1 MFGSLAYKLRGPLH
15 ISCYLSEYRYFS
27 EGVVEGG
34 RGWSGYILSLQ
45 TFRFFRHLC
54 DTKLLALS
62 VFMLHMESLK
72 FAYFEIF
79 PSLGRLHSVR
89 EKCVFFIEAKCEL
102 HPLSL
107 FKNSGIR
114 PCTVTSELSV

>member
-1 MFGSLAYKLRGPLH
+1 
-15 ISCYLSEYRYFS
+15 
-27 EGVVEGG
+27 
-34 RGWSGYILSLQ
+34 
-45 TFRFFRHLC
+45 
-54 DTKLLALS
+54 
-62 VFMLHMESLK
+62 MLHMESLK

-89 EKCVFFIEAKCEL
+89 EKCVFFIEAKYGL

-114 PCTVTSELSV
+114 PCTITSELSV